1 MTSSRT
7 LARNTVLNVL
17 GQVVPMLAAVVAIP
31 ILIQHLGA
39 SRFGVLTLAWAAI
52 GYFNLFDLGLGRALT
67 QIVAARLGSEQESAE
82 LTTVAWTALA
92 LMLLLGVLGGLV
104 LAAVTPWIVRT
115 GLNIPPSLIAESI
128 GAFYLLAASLPFVV
142 TTAGLRGLLEAHQQ
156 FGAAT
161 ALRIPLA
168 LFTFIGPLLVLPFSN
183 GLEPIVALLLVGRAI
198 TWFAH
203 LVVCLRRYDYLRTA
217 FRLRRGVVGP
227 LLRFGGWMT
236 VSNVVSP
243 IMAYLDR
250 FLIGAILPLAAVA
263 YYVTPYELVTKLL
276 VVPQAMVVAAFPAL
290 AASYASDPRR
300 TAAMFERTLRVVL
313 LLMFPVLLAVVMF
326 SREALTLWV
335 GAKIAEQSTS
345 VLQWLA
351 VGVFINAMAQA
362 PLVVL
367 QSTGRPDLTAK
378 LHLLELP
385 LYLVALWFLAQR
397 YGIVGVA
404 IAWSARAAVDAV
416 AMLVL
421 AARRVPEVPR
431 QIRLALWAVVVVPA
445 VLGVAAQ
452 IPDVAMKSIG
462 LLGVLTAFGF
472 FGWTYFVLPA
482 ERTGL
487 REWLRLPRRGEAPRG

>member
-1 MTSSRT
+1 M
-7 LARNTVLNVL
+7 LNVV
-17 GQVVPMLAAVVAIP
+17 GQVVPMLAAVIAIP

-52 GYFNLFDLGLGRALT
+52 GYFNLFDFGLGRALT
-67 QIVAARLGSEQESAE
+67 QVIAARLASSEVRGE
-82 LTTVAWTALA
+82 LSTVAWTALS
-92 LMLLLGVLGGLV
+92 LMLLLGVVGGLV

-115 GLNIPPSLIAESI
+115 GLNIPPSLTAESV
-128 GAFYLLAASLPFVV
+128 GAFYLLAVSLPFVV
-142 TTAGLRGLLEAHQQ
+142 TTAGLRGLLEAHEQ
-156 FGAAT
+156 FGAVT

-168 LFTFIGPLLVLPFSN
+168 LFTFIGPLAVLPFST
-183 GLEPIVALLLVGRAI
+183 GLVPIVALLLVGRAV
-198 TWFAH
+198 TWVAH
-203 LVVCLRRYDYLRTA
+203 LVVCLRRYEYLRSH
-217 FRLRRGVVGP
+217 FQIRREVVGP

-250 FLIGAILPLAAVA
+250 FFIGAILPLAAVA

-276 VVPQAMVVAAFPAL
+276 IVPQAMVVAAFPAF

-300 TAAMFERTLRVVL
+300 TAALFERTLRVVL
-313 LLMFPVLLAVVMF
+313 LLMFPVLLTVVLF

-335 GAKIAEQSTS
+335 GVTVAEQSTR

-351 VGVFINAMAQA
+351 VGVFMNAMAQA
-362 PLVVL
+362 PFVVL

-378 LHLLELP
+378 LHLGELP
-385 LYLVALWFLAQR
+385 IYLVALWWLAHR

-404 IAWSARAAVDAV
+404 MAWSVRAGVDAV

-431 QIRLALWAVVVVPA
+431 QVRLALWTIMIVPGVLALAALMRDVTLKVVVLTC
-445 VLGVAAQ
+445 VL
-452 IPDVAMKSIG
+452 PLFG
-462 LLGVLTAFGF
+462 LLG
-472 FGWTYFVLPA
+472 WTHLVHA
-482 ERTGL
+482 TERDGL
-487 REWLRLPRRGEAPRG
+487 RAWAAVRRRPVGPPG

>member
-1 MTSSRT
+1 
-7 LARNTVLNVL
+7 
-17 GQVVPMLAAVVAIP
+17 MLAAVIAIP
-31 ILIQHLGA
+31 ILIGHLGA

-67 QIVAARLGSEQESAE
+67 QIVAARLAGTRPRGE
-82 LTTVAWTALA
+82 LTTVAWTALS
-92 LMLLLGVLGGLV
+92 LMLLLGVVGGLV
-104 LAAVTPWIVRT
+104 LAAVTPWIVRS
-115 GLNIPPSLIAESI
+115 GLNVPPSLISESI

-156 FGAAT
+156 FGAVT

-168 LFTFIGPLLVLPFSN
+168 LFTFIGPLAVLPFAK
-183 GLEPIVALLLVGRAI
+183 GLVPIVALLFIGRVV
-198 TWFAH
+198 TWVAH
-203 LVVCLRRYDYLRTA
+203 LVVCLRRYDYLRIA
-217 FRLRRGVVGP
+217 FEVRRDVVRP

-250 FLIGAILPLAAVA
+250 FFIGAILPLAAVA

-276 VVPQAMVVAAFPAL
+276 VVPQAMVVAAFPAF
-290 AASYASDPRR
+290 AASYASDPHR
-300 TAAMFERTLRVVL
+300 TAALFERTLRVVL
-313 LLMFPVLLAVVMF
+313 LLMFPLLLAVVLF

-335 GAKIAEQSTS
+335 GASVAEQSTG

-378 LHLLELP
+378 LHLVELP
-385 LYLVALWFLAQR
+385 LYLMGLWWLAQR

-404 IAWSARAAVDAV
+404 MAWSARAAVDAV

-431 QIRLALWAVVVVPA
+431 QIRLALWALVLVPA
-445 VLGVAAQ
+445 VFGLAALMHGVAVKA
-452 IPDVAMKSIG
+452 ISLFAA
-462 LLGVLTAFGF
+462 LTAFGF
-472 FGWTYFVLPA
+472 LGWTFLMLPS
-482 ERTGL
+482 ERSGL
-487 REWLRLPRRGEAPRG
+487 REWLQMERRGTTSRN